1 MRVPHSIADLLC
13 VCGVVLTYPLIVA
26 LAWVFWAIDEVLEYV
41 SPSSIAGRHHARP
54 TKAPTALPRR
64 RRALTIPLPRAR
76 TSRDVGQRTLCQQQS
91 RFFKL
96 PIELRDMIY
105 REVLES
111 PFKLHVW
118 RTHKRLCSVRCEY
131 GPSYPWGL
139 DITYR
144 YSVCCRPLLA
154 RDGSVQRR
162 REGTDGPRQDQ
173 LLPLLCSCRRIYS
186 ESIALLYTRNK
197 FVFDD
202 NRTFKLF
209 PTVIPSHRLGTI
221 RFLYIR
227 FYTFKDDQID
237 PKSEATWKQLC
248 RTLTGMKRLESLCIA
263 LACHSRDMTA
273 NQPGYKL
280 PVAVKRIKMAD
291 STSPSYPASLD
302 TLFSEPSLKDQ
313 YDPIHLEDGQIAP
326 LLALPLAKT
335 VFGHSDDETSL
346 ERVSCGDISYTQFV
360 TEKTKA
366 VISTPIEGLTPEQ
379 QKSQLLH
386 IGLAALFAFLQTNV
400 TGPPLEFKPADVIV
414 PEGLRSNPATLRALR
429 DKTIRDLSVDGEA
442 AYKLTPCVEL
452 FAVAKAILVYADVLI
467 QDGPLEARTARMR
480 VNFLHQKMLSEVTG
494 TLQDV
499 IYNDLDIISKS
510 VLDEQNSGQN
520 KGKFLLE
527 RATVHIHHGFD
538 GKARTDLEK
547 AAAVRKFEFALTGRL
562 GKRTKFQNRDISQLV
577 ILAKSAED
585 ARSAEKTETTESSN
599 GDAPAPK
606 KLDLNDDTL
615 LEAISFTKP
624 EEKESQGK
632 AVTVQ
637 QESELPPAL
646 ASLDPG
652 AQPLL
657 DPVDSAILLSF
668 AAAITNTRPEDG
680 LTREE
685 TAPYAT
691 RVLDG
696 GSSNWQVYTQGLL
709 LRSRIEG
716 YRSRTVERSVLQMQ
730 ALVDQVLAD
739 TATSDTQTTE
749 TQQEP
754 STFLPRP
761 EKDESASASDRLKH
775 IWLLSFST
783 RWDLESELANRWV
796 NLGGLRTALNI
807 YERLQMWAEVALCY
821 AATDKED
828 KARVT
833 VRRQLYEPTGQDPDS
848 ENEQFDG
855 PELSPLPADAPRL
868 FCILGDIQ
876 SDPKMYDRAWDVS
889 NCRYAR
895 AQRSLARHFLTLKPP
910 ALEKAAEAYQKSL
923 HINRLNH
930 GAWFALGCVQL
941 ELHRWDEA
949 IESFTR
955 TVQLEDTDAE
965 AWSNLAAAIL
975 RTSQPTETDEAAE
988 QEQAEA
994 QAAEQPTDQQQLAED
1009 EEPSTEPVKP
1019 SIDPYKR
1026 KREAIAA
1033 LHRAAQLK
1041 NTDSR
1046 IWDNLLTVS
1055 ASIPPPL
1062 TPYRDVIA
1070 ALRKVIELLGPK
1082 QGEKAI
1088 DVPILGML
1096 IDHLVTAYEYE
1107 DLLIEVPERDEGGH
1121 ETGRTKKVVRS
1132 GTIPGSILSLLEN
1145 AIIPLITHS
1154 APLWLLVASVERFR
1168 GRPSAALEAHEKAWR
1183 ATVASATQG
1192 AFQMGDEKR
1201 WIEVVRATERLVR
1214 GGYAKYGPLDKE
1226 GDEGGEGGETELVAK
1241 DWRFKA
1247 RSAVRG
1253 ILGKG
1258 KEFWEGSEG
1267 WEQLRELQGEVSGGG

>member
-1 MRVPHSIADLLC
+1 MV
-13 VCGVVLTYPLIVA
+13 
-26 LAWVFWAIDEVLEYV
+26 
-41 SPSSIAGRHHARP
+41 
-54 TKAPTALPRR
+54 
-64 RRALTIPLPRAR
+64 
-76 TSRDVGQRTLCQQQS
+76 
-91 RFFKL
+91 
-96 PIELRDMIY
+96 
-105 REVLES
+105 
-111 PFKLHVW
+111 
-118 RTHKRLCSVRCEY
+118 
-131 GPSYPWGL
+131 
-139 DITYR
+139 
-144 YSVCCRPLLA
+144 
-154 RDGSVQRR
+154 
-162 REGTDGPRQDQ
+162 
-173 LLPLLCSCRRIYS
+173 
-186 ESIALLYTRNK
+186 
-197 FVFDD
+197 
-202 NRTFKLF
+202 
-209 PTVIPSHRLGTI
+209 
-221 RFLYIR
+221 
-227 FYTFKDDQID
+227 
-237 PKSEATWKQLC
+237 
-248 RTLTGMKRLESLCIA
+248 
-263 LACHSRDMTA
+263 
-273 NQPGYKL
+273 
-280 PVAVKRIKMAD
+280 D
-291 STSPSYPASLD
+291 STAPNYPACLD
-302 TLFSEPSLKDQ
+302 TLFSEPSFKDQ
-313 YDPIHLEDGQIAP
+313 YDPVHLEDSQIAP

-335 VFGHSDDETSL
+335 VFGHSDDQASL
-346 ERVSCGDISYTQFV
+346 DCISSGSISYTQYV

-366 VISTPIEGLTPEQ
+366 VVATPLEGLTAEQ

-400 TGPPLEFKPADVIV
+400 TGPPLEFKSADVIV
-414 PEGLRSNPATLRALR
+414 PQGLRSNPATLRAVR
-429 DKTIRDLSVDGEA
+429 DKVIRELSVDGEA

-452 FAVAKAILVYADVLI
+452 FAVAKAVLVDADVLVEN
-467 QDGPLEARTARMR
+467 GPLFARTTRMR

-499 IYNDLDIISKS
+499 LYSDLDMLSKS
-510 VLDEQNSGQN
+510 VLDEQASGQD

-527 RATVHIHHGFD
+527 RATVHVHHGFD

-547 AAAVRKFEFALTGRL
+547 AAEVRKFEFALTGRL

-585 ARSAEKTETTESSN
+585 TSSAEKTETTEAQN

-652 AQPLL
+652 AQPML

-696 GSSNWQVYTQGLL
+696 GSSNWQIYTQGLL

-761 EKDESASASDRLKH
+761 EKDESASASDRLKY

-796 NLGGLRTALNI
+796 NLGGLRTALDI

-833 VRRQLYEPTGQDPDS
+833 VRRQLYEPTGSDPDS
-848 ENEQFDG
+848 ENEQFEG

-876 SDPKMYDRAWDVS
+876 SDPKMYDRAWEVS

-910 ALEKAAEAYQKSL
+910 ALEPAAEAYKKSL

-965 AWSNLAAAIL
+965 AWSNLAAAML
-975 RTSQPTETDEAAE
+975 RTSQPAETAEAEAAAE
-988 QEQAEA
+988 QEAA
-994 QAAEQPTDQQQLAED
+994 QAAFQQPTEQPAEQLADD
-1009 EEPSTEPVKP
+1009 EEPSFEPSKP
-1019 SIDPYKR
+1019 MIDPYKR

-1046 IWDNLLTVS
+1046 IWDNLLTVA
-1055 ASIPPPL
+1055 ASIPPPS

-1070 ALRKVIELLGPK
+1070 AQRKVIELLGPK

-1096 IDHLVTAYEYE
+1096 VDHLVTAYEYE
-1107 DLLIEVPERDEGGH
+1107 TLLIEVPERDESGT
-1121 ETGRTKKVVRS
+1121 ETGKINKVVRS
-1132 GTIPGSILSLLEN
+1132 GTLPGSILSLLETQ
-1145 AIIPLITHS
+1145 IIPLITHS

-1168 GRPSAALEAHEKAWR
+1168 GRPSLALEAHEKAWR

-1201 WIEVVRATERLVR
+1201 WNEVVGATERLVR

-1226 GDEGGEGGETELVAK
+1226 GSAAAEGEEAEIVAK

-1247 RSAVRG
+1247 RSAIRG

-1267 WEQLRELQGEVSGGG
+1267 WERLRELQGEVSGGK